1 MDEKTQERIFEPFF
15 TTKEMGRGTGLGM
28 ASVYGVVKNHN
39 GAITVKS
46 TPGEGATFDLFFQAV
61 ADVCQAPIQPQPLH
75 TGSGRILLVDDE
87 PELIEAESTL
97 MQRIGY
103 QVTATDSGLGAL
115 RHLSE
120 NPYSFDLVMIDMV
133 MPGMGGREL
142 YGHIRRIL
150 PEMRILIST
159 GFGDASEAAD
169 LLSHK
174 QTGMICKP
182 YTAEAL
188 SEKIINM
195 LGGPENQSRSSC
207 SGGS

>member
-39 GAITVKS
+39 GAITVNS

-61 ADVCQAPIQPQPLH
+61 ADACQATIQPQPLH

-87 PELIEAESTL
+87 PELIEAESAL

-115 RHLSE
+115 RHLSG
-120 NPYSFDLVMIDMV
+120 NPNSFDLVMIDMI

-142 YGHIRRIL
+142 YGHIRRIS

-159 GFGDASEAAD
+159 GFGDASEATD
-169 LLSHK
+169 LLSHD

-207 SGGS
+207 AGVS